1 MLQSR
6 LNKDPEMNLIGLEIG
21 SSLFVYFWPFRG
33 FFFQVQTQNCHR
45 TSYLGPTDTFR
56 GLLCKSVS
64 MTSSGQGL
72 LLYFFMLFL
81 NLLADVKISDFH
93 FLPTLHDLSTLNTK
107 RANVWHIAACC
118 TSPYCHSTT
127 KEIF

>member
-1 MLQSR
+1 
-6 LNKDPEMNLIGLEIG
+6 MNLIGLEIG

-72 LLYFFMLFL
+72 SIEFMPVRRSVSQSIRRSIGWSVGPSVRRS
-81 NLLADVKISDFH
+81 VK
-93 FLPTLHDLSTLNTK
+93 L
-107 RANVWHIAACC
+107 
-118 TSPYCHSTT
+118 
-127 KEIF
+127 